1 MEGLELF
8 GYLAEHIHLD
18 DKVRQDWF
26 KDASVDKV
34 VVYKEEAC
42 WEFHL
47 KVKTILPYS
56 VYDHF
61 ISHLKTTFSHVPAVE
76 LCLASESKVDEVTE
90 EMIHDYWQLV
100 IDRSGISL
108 PLLRYLL
115 SKQVPVFKDK
125 RLILSAHT
133 AVEQEQL
140 SSKYLTFIQDSLM
153 ILGFPKIKI
162 SCQLDEVADQA
173 KKEAFE
179 KRQEEIE
186 KERIERAL
194 KAIENQAVNK
204 PSPAKSTSYSKDSSG
219 ASNGE
224 IGLGRAIS
232 PSAPLTQMIEID
244 EEMPNVLVEGYIFD
258 SEIRELKTGRK
269 MLIFKMTD
277 YSSSI
282 AVKMFQSRE
291 SDGEQFEHFKKGAWV
306 KVFGRVQF
314 DSFDN
319 DLVMMAQSIY
329 PVGHQEREDKHEGKK
344 RIEFHLHSNM
354 SQMDA
359 TNTITDYV
367 KQAAKWGH
375 EAIAI
380 TDHGGV
386 QAFPEAYNAAKSNN
400 IKMIYGLEANVVD
413 DGVPIV
419 YSPSDDVLSD
429 ATYVVF
435 DVETTGL
442 SAVYDRIIELSA
454 VKMYKGNIIEEFEHF
469 INPHQELSETTID
482 LTSITDEMLA
492 DAPEEEEIIRLF
504 KDFAE
509 GCILVAHNAS
519 FDIGFLKAAYERL
532 GWEEAKNPVID
543 TLELSRFLH
552 PDLRSHRLNTLSK
565 RYNIALE
572 HHHRAI
578 FDSTAT
584 AHLCWA
590 FLKEA
595 KEEHGVTI
603 HRHLNDGIKRDNAF
617 KQARPFHVTLYA
629 KNNAGLKDLFRLV
642 SASCIEYFHRVPRI
656 PRSLLRQYRQNILV
670 ASACSNGELFEAMMQ
685 KGYEAAEQLVDFY
698 DFVEVQ
704 PKGIYEPL
712 IKKELIKDEK
722 TLETIIRQ
730 LVDLGHRHGK
740 KVIASGDVHYLNPE
754 DSIYREILMAS
765 LKSNH
770 TLPGQYPK
778 AHFRTTDEMLE
789 EFQFLGEELAEEIVI
804 EAPNQLLQEFDEVIP
819 VKDKLYTPHI
829 EGSEEEITQ
838 LSYNEARRRYGEDLP
853 EIVEK
858 RLEKE
863 LKSIIG
869 NGFAVIYLIAQKL
882 VHKSNA
888 DGYVVGSRGSVGSSF
903 VATMTGITEVN
914 PLAPHYR
921 CPKCCYSEWF
931 THGEVG
937 SGFDLPEKDCPK
949 CGTDMVRDG
958 HDIPFETFLG
968 FYGDKVPDIDLNFS
982 GDYQPRAHDY
992 TKVLFGEDKVYR
1004 AGTISTVATKTAYGY
1019 VKGYQRDFNLDYR
1032 KAEVDRLVQG
1042 AEGVKRSTG
1051 QHPGG
1056 IIVIPENMDVYDFT
1070 PIQFPADDLNA
1081 HWKTTHFD
1089 FHSIHDNVLKLDIL
1103 GHDDPTMIR
1112 MLQDLSGIVPQTIPP
1127 NDPDVMSIFLSPEIL
1142 GVTPEQI
1149 DSKTG
1154 TLGIPEFGTAFVRGM
1169 LEQTKP
1175 TTFAELVQISGL
1187 SHGTDVY
1194 LGNAEELIRTRG
1206 IPLAECIGCRDDIM
1220 VYLLHKGVEDGLA
1233 FKIMEHVRKGRGIPD
1248 EWQEEMRKNNVPEW
1262 YIESCL
1268 KIKYMFPKAHA
1279 AAYVLMALRVAYFKV
1294 HYPILYYCAY
1304 FSVRAM
1310 DFDLLAMVKGKKAI
1324 KAAIATIREKGN
1336 DASGKEKNLITI
1348 LEIANEMVER
1358 GFKFKMVD
1366 LEKSDAMNWVIDGDS
1381 LIAPFRAVPGLGNS
1395 VAQNIVTARNDKP
1408 FISKRDLA
1416 SRGKL
1421 SQTLMDYLDLNGVI
1435 SGMEEENQMSLF

>member
-1 MEGLELF
+1 MDGKELF
-8 GYLAEHIHLD
+8 GHL
-18 DKVRQDWF
+18 VEQIGLSHELSQEWF
-26 KDASVDKV
+26 QGASVEKV
-34 VVYKEEAC
+34 KVYKEEGC
-42 WEFHL
+42 WEFHVQVPQL
-47 KVKTILPYS
+47 LPIA
-56 VYDHF
+56 VYDQFHQQ
-61 ISHLKTTFSHVPAVE
+61 LKTTFTHVPAVA
-76 LCLASESKVDEVTE
+76 LCLRSASRIEDVSEARLHE
-90 EMIHDYWQLV
+90 YWQTIV
-100 IDRSGISL
+100 ERAGGSL
-108 PLLRYLL
+108 PLLKHLL
-115 SKQVPVFKDK
+115 SKQVPLLQEGKV
-125 RLILSAHT
+125 ILSAPS
-133 AVEQEQL
+133 AVEREQL
-140 SSKYLTFIQDSLM
+140 TSKYLGVIQESMVD
-153 ILGFPKIKI
+153 LGFPKMRV
-162 SCQLDEVADQA
+162 SCRLDEAADQTQ
-173 KKEAFE
+173 KEAFE

-194 KAIENQAVNK
+194 KAIETQAATK
-204 PSPAKSTSYSKDSSG
+204 AAKPAK
-219 ASNGE
+219 ASDKGQGPTGE
-224 IGLGRAIS
+224 IGIGRAIA
-232 PSAPLTQMIEID
+232 PTTPLTQMIEID
-244 EEMPNVLVEGYIFD
+244 EEMPNVLVEGYIFE

-282 AVKMFQSRE
+282 SVKMFQGRE
-291 SDGEQFEHFKKGAWV
+291 SDAEQFAYFKKGEWV

-314 DSFDN
+314 DTFDN

-329 PVGHQEREDKHEGKK
+329 PVDHAEREDNHEGKK
-344 RIEFHLHSNM
+344 RIEFHVHSNM

-380 TDHGGV
+380 TDHGAV
-386 QAFPEAYNAAKSNN
+386 QAFPEAYNAAKANN
-400 IKMIYGLEANVVD
+400 IKMIYGMEANIVD

-419 YSPSDDVLSD
+419 YSPSDDVLND

-442 SAVYDRIIELSA
+442 SSVYDRIIELSA
-454 VKMYKGNIIEEFEHF
+454 VKMYKGNVTEEFEHF
-469 INPHQELSETTID
+469 INPHQELSETTTE
-482 LTSITDEMLA
+482 LTSITDEMVA
-492 DAPEEEEIIRLF
+492 NAPEEEEVIKLF

-519 FDIGFLKAAYERL
+519 FDIGFLNAAYTRL
-532 GWEEAKNPVID
+532 GWEEVANPVID

-565 RYNIALE
+565 RYNVSLE

-578 FDSTAT
+578 FDATAT
-584 AHLCWA
+584 AHLCWI

-603 HRHLNDGIKRDNAF
+603 HRHLNDGIERANVYR
-617 KQARPFHVTLYA
+617 QARPFHATIYA
-629 KNNAGLKDLFRLV
+629 KNNAGLKDLFKLV
-642 SASCIEYFHRVPRI
+642 SASCIDYFYRVPRI
-656 PRSLLRQYRQNILV
+656 PRSLLSSHRENLIV
-670 ASACSNGELFEAMMQ
+670 GSACANGELFEAMMQ

-698 DFVEVQ
+698 DVVEIQ
-704 PKGIYEPL
+704 PKGVYEPL
-712 IKKELIKDEK
+712 ITKELIRDNE
-722 TLETIIRQ
+722 TLEQIIRQ
-730 LVDLGHRHGK
+730 LVELAKRHGK
-740 KVIASGDVHYLNPE
+740 LVIASGDVHYLNPE

-765 LKSNH
+765 LKTNQ

-789 EFQFLGEELAEEIVI
+789 DFRFLGEDLAQELVI
-804 EAPNQLLQEFDEVIP
+804 DAPNKLLESFEEVIP

-829 EGSEEEITQ
+829 EGSEEEITN
-838 LSYNEARRRYGEDLP
+838 LSYTEARRRYGEDLP

-921 CPKCCYSEWF
+921 CPECCYSEWF
-931 THGEVG
+931 THGEYG
-937 SGFDLPEKDCPK
+937 SGFDLPEKNCPK

-1042 AEGVKRSTG
+1042 TEGVKRSTG

-1070 PIQFPADDLNA
+1070 PIQFPADDLDA

-1112 MLQDLSGIVPQTIPP
+1112 MLQDLTGIVPQTIPP
-1127 NDPDVMSIFLSPEIL
+1127 NDPEVMSLFLSPDVL

-1154 TLGIPEFGTAFVRGM
+1154 TLGIPEFGTGFVRGM

-1206 IPLAECIGCRDDIM
+1206 IPLSECIGCRDDIM

-1233 FKIMEHVRKGRGIPD
+1233 FKIMEHVRKGKGIPD
-1248 EWQEEMRKNNVPEW
+1248 DWQAEMRKNQVPEW
-1262 YIESCL
+1262 YIDSCL

-1294 HYPILYYCAY
+1294 HYPIHYYCAY

-1324 KAAIATIREKGN
+1324 KVSIEAIREKGN
-1336 DASGKEKNLITI
+1336 EASGKEKNLLPI
-1348 LEIANEMVER
+1348 LELANEMVER

-1366 LEKSDAMNWVIDGDS
+1366 LERSDAMNWVIDGDS
-1381 LIAPFRAVPGLGNS
+1381 LIAPFRAIPGLGNS
-1395 VAQNIVTARNDKP
+1395 VAKNIVAAREDKP
-1408 FISKRDLA
+1408 FISKRDLS
-1416 SRGKL
+1416 SRAKV
-1421 SQTLMDYLDLNGVI
+1421 SQSIMDYLNLNGVI